1 MYHFQIGL
9 DLGSLYSKC
18 VYRDLCNNPDKPY
31 VFYFKTEQNYNI
43 LIPSYIIFKDNKFIF
58 NAPINLY
65 PEYGLWDIKYA
76 VASLYD
82 AENRSSYLSQFS
94 NITKLQL
101 FSEELKNFVQSS
113 FIFLTSRIFNYIRK
127 GILENFPDFGK
138 DNNDIMNVNI
148 SLPTKYF
155 INDDIKQLFCD
166 LLDKS
171 WKLASNKS
179 LLPFSSL
186 EEILEVLKT
195 TSNINNKLCRIYPE
209 TSASF
214 FALNKITN
222 INYKNIFLHTNTDI
236 FCSSQSLFR
245 YDDIKNSIDYITAF
259 IFQTEQNSISNMDLY
274 IYLYENE
281 LIYKEYKDIDDE
293 DIINY
298 LHNIERNTYN
308 KTKDNTLLSF
318 INKEKGNNY
327 TAFVKDIFENFSLIF
342 SGDPYINNFS
352 QKGIFRALDI
362 YSTILKKI
370 NWNNRII
377 YFNKHIKL
385 SFYPKIIYLL
395 QYFDIAYGLSYSYKE
410 LPNNTFS
417 NTIILKNKI
426 LKQVTNAIYDITTS
440 DTQIITYKIKKKKK
454 IKKIINIRRDLNKN
468 TCPFCLGKNPH
479 CIHCGGF

>member
-1 MYHFQIGL
+1 M
-9 DLGSLYSKC
+9 
-18 VYRDLCNNPDKPY
+18 
-31 VFYFKTEQNYNI
+31 
-43 LIPSYIIFKDNKFIF
+43 
-58 NAPINLY
+58 
-65 PEYGLWDIKYA
+65 
-76 VASLYD
+76 
-82 AENRSSYLSQFS
+82 
-94 NITKLQL
+94 
-101 FSEELKNFVQSS
+101 
-113 FIFLTSRIFNYIRK
+113 TSRIFNYIRK

-274 IYLYENE
+274 I
-281 LIYKEYKDIDDE
+281 
-293 DIINY
+293 
-298 LHNIERNTYN
+298 
-308 KTKDNTLLSF
+308 F
-318 INKEKGNNY
+318 I
-327 TAFVKDIFENFSLIF
+327 
-342 SGDPYINNFS
+342 
-352 QKGIFRALDI
+352 
-362 YSTILKKI
+362 
-370 NWNNRII
+370 
-377 YFNKHIKL
+377 
-385 SFYPKIIYLL
+385 
-395 QYFDIAYGLSYSYKE
+395 
-410 LPNNTFS
+410 
-417 NTIILKNKI
+417 
-426 LKQVTNAIYDITTS
+426 
-440 DTQIITYKIKKKKK
+440 
-454 IKKIINIRRDLNKN
+454 
-468 TCPFCLGKNPH
+468 
-479 CIHCGGF
+479 